1 MERLSFEAL
10 KEKVFKTVE
19 FSYSGEIEQVESPV
33 VFAQLKD
40 GKAKVTIF
48 ATGAGDTVIYAMSD
62 SSVVAEIS
70 VEVKN
75 KSYESYIV
83 TVVGAIV
90 GVSVIA
96 ALVIVSAVIVAVKKK
111 VRENTEE

>member
-1 MERLSFEAL
+1 
-10 KEKVFKTVE
+10 
-19 FSYSGEIEQVESPV
+19 
-33 VFAQLKD
+33 
-40 GKAKVTIF
+40 
-48 ATGAGDTVIYAMSD
+48 MSD

-70 VEVKN
+70 VEVKD
-75 KSYESYIV
+75 KSYESYII

-111 VRENTEE
+111 TKELSVDTAYES